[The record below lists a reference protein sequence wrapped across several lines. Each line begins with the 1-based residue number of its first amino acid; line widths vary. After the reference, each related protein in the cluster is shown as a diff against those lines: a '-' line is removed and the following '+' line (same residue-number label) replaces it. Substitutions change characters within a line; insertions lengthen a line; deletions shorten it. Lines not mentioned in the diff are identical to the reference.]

1 MRDSASQGF
10 SENLYTLAEL
20 AQYLIKVLAA
30 KKSWPLNAYPG
41 HVKMPADI
49 FKPLPDRETA
59 LEVRCLSRRA
69 DVQLVPLSY

>member
-1 MRDSASQGF
+1 MPFQH
-10 SENLYTLAEL
+10 LYILSEL
-20 AQYLIKVLAA
+20 AQHVIKARASVH
-30 KKSWPLNAYPG
+30 SWPLQQHPG
-41 HVKMPADI
+41 QVKMPADI